1 MKPGVQRAGFTL
13 LEIVVALLLMAV
25 LSTAFIPMVRMSQQ
39 RSAQTLMSTVQ
50 SYELQ
55 NQMELLVAAYKE
67 EIDGGGTAAAF
78 QPKVPGL
85 LAAGVVLEQNDFV
98 TVSGGMLVADSVNQ
112 ELLRISI
119 RDASGYR
126 LRRLFSAN

>member
-1 MKPGVQRAGFTL
+1 MKPEVQRAGFTL

-39 RSAQTLMSTVQ
+39 RSAQALVSTVQ
-50 SYELQ
+50 QYALQ
-55 NQMELLVAAYKE
+55 NQMELLVAAYKDE
-67 EIDGGGTAAAF
+67 MDGGGNVASF

-85 LAAGVVLEQNDFV
+85 LGAGVVLEQNDFV
-98 TVSGGMLVADSVNQ
+98 KVSGGALVADAVDQ

-119 RDASGYR
+119 RDPAGYR

>member
-119 RDASGYR
+119 RDSAGHR